1 MNPAPAVTPEAVPAS
16 PATAGLK
23 TIGLLA
29 ILVFLIGYTYEV
41 LFFNQLYESQQFL
54 LLLAQLTLGLWAGVE
69 WWLLSRR
76 GTPLPLQRLGLG
88 LGAQWLLAFIRYP
101 LNHWVTSGQ
110 GPTPQI
116 FPPGDLSLALVF
128 VPLNLLVL
136 LLISKQLIEAFAFME
151 RERAAML
158 QHEIAARLNAE
169 EALTRSLTARLQ
181 AEAEVRTLRAQLE
194 RTAYEVTE
202 NIPVGTYTMVLPPG
216 EALAHF
222 SFMSRRFLELTGLDR
237 GVAASDPLQ
246 AFACVHP
253 DDYDRWVRLNA
264 AAFAHKQPFYGE
276 TRILVAG
283 EMRWVI
289 AESSPRGLPDGSTIW
304 EGVIID
310 ITARKQAEAALAQAH
325 EELLAV
331 QAERAKQEERRRLL
345 QDLHDGVGSQLATAR
360 LSMSR
365 GNLTLEEG
373 ATLLSECLDDLHLVA
388 DTLGSPDNSLPRLLA
403 NYRYRCERRLAQEH
417 ARIHW
422 HLRLADCPAL
432 PERTLLQLLR
442 ILQEGLNNALKHAQ
456 ARHIQIVVRFQRVE
470 GLTLSVVDDGIGLPA
485 EIRYGRGLGNM
496 ERRAGDIG
504 GRLIYTRQAP
514 GTRLVLTLPLNSP
527 KALAAP
533 TTGDL
538 SQGDTATTTPDPG
551 PA

>member
-1 MNPAPAVTPEAVPAS
+1 MTPLLALPPVATTAAPT
-16 PATAGLK
+16 TAALK

-29 ILVFLIGYTYEV
+29 ILVFLLSYTYEV
-41 LFFNQLYESQQFL
+41 LFFNSLYESQQFL
-54 LLLAQLTLGLWAGVE
+54 LVLLQLTLGLWAGLE
-69 WWLLSRR
+69 WGLLYRR
-76 GTPLPLQRLGLG
+76 GTTLPLQGLGLG

-101 LNHWVTSGQ
+101 LNHWVANGQ
-110 GPTPQI
+110 GPTPQL
-116 FPPGDLSLALVF
+116 FPPGDLSLAMMF
-128 VPLNLLVL
+128 VPLNLLVF

-158 QHEIAARLNAE
+158 QREIASRLSAE
-169 EALTRSLTARLQ
+169 EALNRSLTARLR
-181 AEAEVRTLRAQLE
+181 AEAEVSTLRAQLE

-237 GVAASDPLQ
+237 EVAASDPLQ

-289 AESSPRGLPDGSTIW
+289 AESSPRDLPDGSTVW
-304 EGVIID
+304 EGVLID

-331 QAERAKQEERRRLL
+331 QAERAKQEERRLLL

-360 LSMSR
+360 LSMS
-365 GNLTLEEG
+365 GGHLTLEEG
-373 ATLLSECLDDLHLVA
+373 ATLLSECLADLHLVA

-403 NYRYRCERRLAQEH
+403 NYRYRCERRLAHER

-422 HLRLADCPAL
+422 HLRLADCPPL

-442 ILQEGLNNALKHAQ
+442 ILQEGLNNALEHAQ
-456 ARHIQIVVRFQRVE
+456 ARHIQIVVKFEREE
-470 GLTLSVVDDGIGLPA
+470 GLTLSVVDDGVGLPA

-496 ERRAGDIG
+496 ERRARDIG
-504 GRLIYTRQAP
+504 GRLILTRQAP
-514 GTRLVLTLPLNSP
+514 GTRLVLTLPLSSP
-527 KALAAP
+527 QALAAP
-533 TTGDL
+533 SAGDPG
-538 SQGDTATTTPDPG
+538 QGDTSTTTPDPG